1 MRLYV
6 KEMTSSF
13 QGEAV
18 MEVVVA
24 MVEEVV
30 VVVDMEEVAAVME
43 VVVVATAVA
52 VEVVVISSAFSPTTD
67 YVFS

>member
-1 MRLYV
+1 MRPYV

-13 QGEAV
+13 QGGVATEVAV
-18 MEVVVA
+18 A
-24 MVEEVV
+24 TVEEVV
-30 VVVDMEEVAAVME
+30 VVVAMEEVAAVME
-43 VVVVATAVA
+43 VVVTAVA

>member
-30 VVVDMEEVAAVME
+30 VAMEEVAAVME
-43 VVVVATAVA
+43 VVATAVA